1 MGNASILR
9 FSSEYKNKVINLLL
23 NNEDFIKLINPT
35 PSKCP
40 DIDIVDVL
48 LGGSWKIDGKKYNEQ
63 GYIFDYNFVNE
74 TTTDEKTFVFIE
86 TTINNI
92 SQNIVSFSLYISIF
106 AKKNLIRLSKGS
118 TPTAKEVMDMGYF
131 VSSINGNRIDVL
143 CEIVDMI
150 INGNSS
156 LPALG
161 NIKPAANNFMTVFT
175 PNKNYYGK
183 CLKYTVQNY
192 NVSGDCDV

>member
-1 MGNASILR
+1 MGNASTLR
-9 FSSEYKNKVINLLL
+9 FSSEYKNKIINLLL

-35 PSKCP
+35 PSKCS

-48 LGGSWKIDGKKYNEQ
+48 LGGSWKIGGKEYNEQ

-106 AKKNLIRLSKGS
+106 AKKNLIRLSKVS
-118 TPTAKEVMDMGYF
+118 TPTTKEVMDMGYS

-161 NIKPAANNFMTVFT
+161 DIKPAANNFMTVFA

-192 NVSGDCDV
+192 NISGDCDV